1 MIFKLKIK
9 QFLLLILLIG
19 TILVNAQ
26 EKGIA
31 PKYSNEFLQIGV
43 GADALAR
50 GNAVVAGVDGSTAL
64 YWNPA
69 ALTLSKSKFDIS
81 GMHSD
86 YFAGLTKYDFIGFS
100 TKVNDKTALGL
111 SFIRF
116 GVDNIPNTTQ
126 LIDKEGNIDFD
137 RITLF
142 SAADYAFNFSFAKKL
157 AVNGLSVGGTAKVI
171 HRRVGD
177 MAKAWGFGLDFSAL
191 YTPTEK
197 VKVGFML
204 RDATSTFNA
213 WSFSL
218 DQKTKDVFTSTG
230 NALPSNGLELT
241 LPRILVGGQFKQPFG
256 SKGNYLAGEL
266 DLDLTT
272 DGRRNVLF
280 SGKPFS
286 MNPNFGLEFGFK
298 NLVFVRSGVQ
308 NFQYVIDNLNSK
320 KLTFQPSVGM
330 GILFQGIRLDYAFTD
345 IGDVSTAMYSHV
357 FSLRIS
363 FNSFSSN
370 L

>member
-1 MIFKLKIK
+1 MILKLKIK
-9 QFLLLILLIG
+9 HFLFLISSLSCYLG
-19 TILVNAQ
+19 FAQ
-26 EKGIA
+26 DKVIA

-171 HRRVGD
+171 HRKVGD

-191 YTPTEK
+191 YKPSEK

-256 SKGNYLAGEL
+256 TKGNYLAGEL

>member
-9 QFLLLILLIG
+9 QFLLLILLLG

-26 EKGIA
+26 DKGIA

-43 GADALAR
+43 GADALAL
-50 GNAVVAGVDGSTAL
+50 GNAIVAGVDGSTAL

-69 ALTLSKSKFDIS
+69 ALTLGKSKFDIS

-100 TKVNDKTALGL
+100 TKVNDRTALGL

-157 AVNGLSVGGTAKVI
+157 AVNGLSVGSTAKVI
-171 HRRVGD
+171 HRKVGD

-191 YTPTEK
+191 YAPNEK
-197 VKVGFML
+197 VKVGLML

-286 MNPNFGLEFGFK
+286 MNPNIGLEFGFK
-298 NLVFVRSGVQ
+298 NLLFVRSGVQ

-320 KLTFQPSVGM
+320 KLTFQPSVGI
-330 GILFQGIRLDYAFTD
+330 GVLFQGIRLDYAFTD

>member
-43 GADALAR
+43 GADALGR
-50 GNAVVAGVDGSTAL
+50 GNAIVAGVDGSTAL

-116 GVDNIPNTTQ
+116 GIDNIPNTTQ

-157 AVNGLSVGGTAKVI
+157 AINGLSVGGTAKVI
-171 HRRVGD
+171 HRKVGD
-177 MAKAWGFGLDFSAL
+177 MAKSWGFGLDFSAL
-191 YTPTEK
+191 YTPNEK
-197 VKVGFML
+197 VKVGLML

-213 WSFSL
+213 WSFTL
-218 DQKTKDVFTSTG
+218 NQETKDVFTATG

-256 SKGNYLAGEL
+256 TKGNYLAGEL
-266 DLDLTT
+266 DTEITT
-272 DGRRNVLF
+272 DGKRNVLL

-286 MNPNFGLEFGFK
+286 LNPNIGLEFGFK

-308 NFQYVIDNLNSK
+308 NFQYVTDNLNSK

-330 GILFQGIRLDYAFTD
+330 GVLFQGIRLDYAFTD
-345 IGDVSTAMYSHV
+345 IGDISTAMYSHV

>member
-157 AVNGLSVGGTAKVI
+157 AINGLSVGGTAKVI
-171 HRRVGD
+171 HRKVGD
-177 MAKAWGFGLDFSAL
+177 MAKSWGFGLDFSAL
-191 YTPTEK
+191 YTPNEK
-197 VKVGFML
+197 VKVGLML

-213 WSFSL
+213 WSFTL
-218 DQKTKDVFTSTG
+218 NQETKDVFTATG

-256 SKGNYLAGEL
+256 TKGNYLAGEL
-266 DLDLTT
+266 DTEITT
-272 DGRRNVLF
+272 DGKRNVLL

-286 MNPNFGLEFGFK
+286 LNPNIGLEFGFK
-298 NLVFVRSGVQ
+298 NLVFVRSGIQ
-308 NFQYVIDNLNSK
+308 NFQYVTDNLNSK

-330 GILFQGIRLDYAFTD
+330 GVLFQGIRLDYAFTD
-345 IGDVSTAMYSHV
+345 IGDISTAMYSHV

>member
-50 GNAVVAGVDGSTAL
+50 GNAVVAGVEGSTAL

-142 SAADYAFNFSFAKKL
+142 SAADYAFNFSYAKKL
-157 AVNGLSVGGTAKVI
+157 ALNGLSIGGTAKVI
-171 HRRVGD
+171 HRKVGD
-177 MAKAWGFGLDFSAL
+177 MAKSWGFGLDFSAL
-191 YTPTEK
+191 YTPNEK
-197 VKVGFML
+197 VKVGLML

-218 DQKTKDVFTSTG
+218 DQETKDVFTATG

-241 LPRILVGGQFKQPFG
+241 LPRILIGGQYKQPFG
-256 SKGNYLAGEL
+256 TKGSYLAGEL
-266 DLDLTT
+266 DTEITT
-272 DGRRNVLF
+272 DGKRNVLL

-286 MNPNFGLEFGFK
+286 LNPNIGLEFGFK

-308 NFQYVIDNLNSK
+308 NFQYVTDNLNSK

-330 GILFQGIRLDYAFTD
+330 GVLFQGIRLDYAFTD
-345 IGDVSTAMYSHV
+345 IGDISTAMYSHV

>member
-1 MIFKLKIK
+1 
-9 QFLLLILLIG
+9 LI
-19 TILVNAQ
+19 
-26 EKGIA
+26 
-31 PKYSNEFLQIGV
+31 SNK
-43 GADALAR
+43 
-50 GNAVVAGVDGSTAL
+50 T
-64 YWNPA
+64 
-69 ALTLSKSKFDIS
+69 KFDVS

-100 TKVNDKTALGL
+100 TKVNDKSALGL

-142 SAADYAFNFSFAKKL
+142 SAADYAFNFSYAKKL
-157 AVNGLSVGGTAKVI
+157 TIKGLSVGGTAKII
-171 HRRVGD
+171 HRKVGD

-191 YTPTEK
+191 YNVSDK
-197 VKVGFML
+197 LKFGVLF

-213 WSFSL
+213 WSFNL
-218 DQKTKDVFTSTG
+218 NQQTKDIFTSTG
-230 NALPSNGLELT
+230 NDLPTNGLELT
-241 LPRILVGGQFKQPFG
+241 LPRILMGGQYKQPLG
-256 SKGNYLAGEL
+256 IKGNYLAAEV
-266 DLDLTT
+266 DLDVTT
-272 DGRRNVLF
+272 DGKRNVLF

-286 MNPNFGLEFGFK
+286 MNPNLGLEFGFK
-298 NLVFVRSGVQ
+298 NLVFIRGGVQ
-308 NFQYVIDNLNSK
+308 NFQYIQEDLANK
-320 KLTFQPSVGM
+320 KLTYQPSIGM

-357 FSLRIS
+357 FSLRVS

>member
-9 QFLLLILLIG
+9 QFLLLILFTG

-26 EKGIA
+26 DKGIA

-50 GNAVVAGVDGSTAL
+50 GNAIVAGVDGSTSL

-69 ALTLSKSKFDIS
+69 ALTSCKSKFDIS

-86 YFAGLTKYDFIGFS
+86 YFAGLTKYDFIGLS
-100 TKVNDKTALGL
+100 TKVNDKTAMGL

-142 SAADYAFNFSFAKKL
+142 SAVDYAFNFSYAKKL
-157 AVNGLSVGGTAKVI
+157 SINGLSVGGTAKVI
-171 HRRVGD
+171 HRKVGE

-191 YTPTEK
+191 YSSSEK
-197 VKVGFML
+197 VKFGILL

-213 WSFSL
+213 WSFTL
-218 DQKTKDVFTSTG
+218 DQQTKDVFTTTG
-230 NALPSNGLELT
+230 NVLPSNGLELT
-241 LPRILVGGQFKQPFG
+241 LPRVLIGGQYKQPVG

-266 DLDLTT
+266 DLDITT
-272 DGRRNVLF
+272 DGKRNVLF
-280 SGKPFS
+280 TGKPFS
-286 MNPNFGLEFGFK
+286 MNPNIGLEFGCRNIF
-298 NLVFVRSGVQ
+298 FVRSGVQ
-308 NFQYVIDNLNSK
+308 NFQYVMDDSNAK
-320 KLTFQPSVGM
+320 KLTFQPSVGL
-330 GILFQGIRLDYAFTD
+330 GVLFQGIRLDYAFTD

-357 FSLRIS
+357 FSLRV
-363 FNSFSSN
+363 SFSSFSN
-370 L
+370 YL

>member
-116 GVDNIPNTTQ
+116 GIDNIPNTTQ

-157 AVNGLSVGGTAKVI
+157 AINGLSVGGTAKVI
-171 HRRVGD
+171 HRKVGD
-177 MAKAWGFGLDFSAL
+177 MAKSWGFGLDFSAL
-191 YTPTEK
+191 YTPNEK
-197 VKVGFML
+197 VKVGLML

-213 WSFSL
+213 WSFTL
-218 DQKTKDVFTSTG
+218 NQETKDVFTATG

-256 SKGNYLAGEL
+256 TKGNYLAGEL
-266 DLDLTT
+266 DTEITT
-272 DGRRNVLF
+272 DGKRNVLL

-286 MNPNFGLEFGFK
+286 LNPNIGLEFGFK

-308 NFQYVIDNLNSK
+308 NFQYVTDNLNSK

-330 GILFQGIRLDYAFTD
+330 GVLFQGIRLDYAFTD
-345 IGDVSTAMYSHV
+345 IGDISTAMYSHV

>member
-9 QFLLLILLIG
+9 QFLLLNLLIG

-26 EKGIA
+26 DKGIA

-43 GADALAR
+43 GADALAL
-50 GNAVVAGVDGSTAL
+50 GNAIVAGVDGSTAL

-171 HRRVGD
+171 HRKVGD
-177 MAKAWGFGLDFSAL
+177 MAKSWGFGLDFSAL

-197 VKVGFML
+197 VKVGLML

-218 DQKTKDVFTSTG
+218 DQKTKDVFNATG
-230 NALPSNGLELT
+230 NTLPSNGLELT

-266 DLDLTT
+266 DLDFTT

-330 GILFQGIRLDYAFTD
+330 GVLFQGIRLDYAFTD

-357 FSLRIS
+357 FSLRVS

>member
-1 MIFKLKIK
+1 MILKPKIK
-9 QFLLLILLIG
+9 HFLLLILVFGSIFG
-19 TILVNAQ
+19 RTQ
-26 EKGIA
+26 DKGIA

-50 GNAVVAGVDGSTAL
+50 GNAIVAGVEGSTAL

-69 ALTLSKSKFDIS
+69 ALTSNKTKFDLS

-100 TKVNDKTALGL
+100 SKVNDKTALGL

-142 SAADYAFNFSFAKKL
+142 SAADYAFNFSYAKKL
-157 AVNGLSVGGTAKVI
+157 SIKGLAIGGTAKII
-171 HRRVGD
+171 HRKIGD

-191 YTPTEK
+191 YNLSDRLK
-197 VKVGFML
+197 CGILM
-204 RDATSTFNA
+204 RDVTSTFNA

-218 DQKTKDVFTSTG
+218 DQETKDVFTSTG
-230 NALPSNGLELT
+230 NVIPSNGLELT
-241 LPRILVGGQFKQPFG
+241 LPRVLIGGQYKQPLG
-256 SKGNYLAGEL
+256 SKGNYLSGEL
-266 DLDLTT
+266 DLDVTT
-272 DGRRNVLF
+272 DGKRNVLF

-286 MNPNFGLEFGFK
+286 MNPNVGLEFGFK
-298 NLVFVRSGVQ
+298 NLVFVRSGIQ
-308 NFQYVIDNLNSK
+308 NFQYVLDDSNTK
-320 KLTFQPSVGM
+320 KMTFQPSVGL
-330 GILFQGIRLDYAFTD
+330 GVLFQGIRLDYAFTD
-345 IGDVSTAMYSHV
+345 IGDMSTAMYSHI
-357 FSLRIS
+357 FSLRVS
-363 FNSFSSN
+363 FNSFTN
-370 L
+370 N

>member
-1 MIFKLKIK
+1 MILKLKIK
-9 QFLLLILLIG
+9 HFLLLILLLNSLLG
-19 TILVNAQ
+19 KSQ
-26 EKGIA
+26 EKGVA

-50 GNAVVAGVDGSTAL
+50 GNAIIAGVEGSNAL

-69 ALTLSKSKFDIS
+69 AISTNKTKFDIS

-100 TKVNDKTALGL
+100 TKIDDKTALGL

-142 SAADYAFNFSFAKKL
+142 SAADYAFNFSYAKKL
-157 AVNGLSVGGTAKVI
+157 AIKGLSVGGTAKII
-171 HRRVGD
+171 HRKVGD
-177 MAKAWGFGLDFSAL
+177 MAKSWGFGLDFSAL
-191 YTPTEK
+191 YSTNEK
-197 VKVGFML
+197 LKFGVLL

-230 NALPSNGLELT
+230 NVLPSNGLELT
-241 LPRILVGGQFKQPFG
+241 LPRVLIGTQYKQPFG
-256 SKGNYLAGEL
+256 SKGNYLSGEI
-266 DLDLTT
+266 DFDITT
-272 DGRRNVLF
+272 DGKRNVLI

-286 MNPNFGLEFGFK
+286 INPNAGLEFGFR
-298 NLVFVRSGVQ
+298 NLVFIRSGIQ
-308 NFQYVIDNLNSK
+308 NFQYVLNESSK
-320 KLTFQPSVGM
+320 KELSFQPSIGL
-330 GILFQGIRLDYAFTD
+330 GILFQAIRLDYAFTD
-345 IGDVSTAMYSHV
+345 IGDVSTAMYSHI
-357 FSLRIS
+357 FSLRFS
-363 FNSFSSN
+363 FDSFSGN
-370 L
+370 